1 MVLRD
6 SFYTIVHSDISEKHA
21 GFRLSLNPESFVYKA
36 HFQNNPITPGVCLI
50 QMAVEL
56 FGVTKSE
63 DLTIKTDF
71 TIKTL
76 KNVKF
81 IAPVSPLEFP
91 EVDFTLEF
99 TPLEPVPNE
108 TGDTGNPGGWQLK
121 VVVGKNEM
129 VFAKMS
135 MVLI

>member
-6 SFYTIVHSDISEKHA
+6 DFYRIVHSDISEKQA

-56 FGVTKSE
+56 FGVAKSA
-63 DLTIKTDF
+63 DF

-91 EVDFTLEF
+91 EVDFALEF
-99 TPLEPVPNE
+99 ARNESGGNGKTGEPSE
-108 TGDTGNPGGWQLK
+108 PGGWQLK
-121 VVVGKNEM
+121 VLVGENETG
-129 VFAKMS
+129 FAKMS
-135 MVLI
+135 MILI